1 MSRLN
6 DLQRLIHNHNL
17 RLQKLKEQQALYG
30 ISADPH
36 LLVEI
41 EDIETQI
48 EQLQIELKTTEKEK
62 EVDYNPASSRV
73 AQKNPH
79 GTYPMS
85 GNSGI
90 IMSGGTINA
99 DQLAVGTN
107 AQAIKNINP
116 PPRTE
121 SQSSFE
127 TALTQWMHAMA
138 TKIAALSDFD
148 NDEKE
153 ELKQQTAKIQAEAA
167 KGTEANPAKL
177 ERWINAM
184 AGMIP
189 DILDMTVTTLQN
201 PFFDVGLV
209 LKKTDHRV
217 KLERK

>member
-1 MSRLN
+1 
-6 DLQRLIHNHNL
+6 
-17 RLQKLKEQQALYG
+17 
-30 ISADPH
+30 
-36 LLVEI
+36 
-41 EDIETQI
+41 
-48 EQLQIELKTTEKEK
+48 
-62 EVDYNPASSRV
+62 
-73 AQKNPH
+73 
-79 GTYPMS
+79 
-85 GNSGI
+85 
-90 IMSGGTINA
+90 
-99 DQLAVGTN
+99 
-107 AQAIKNINP
+107 
-116 PPRTE
+116 
-121 SQSSFE
+121 
-127 TALTQWMHAMA
+127 MA